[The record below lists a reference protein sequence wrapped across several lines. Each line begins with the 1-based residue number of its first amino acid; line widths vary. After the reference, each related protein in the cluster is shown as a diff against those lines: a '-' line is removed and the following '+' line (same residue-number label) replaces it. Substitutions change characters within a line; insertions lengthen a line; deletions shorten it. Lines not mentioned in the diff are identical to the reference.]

1 MKVCAEG
8 QSRGWEPGGQLAYM
22 LTYQP
27 GVFMFYSLKLHTH
40 KYTHRYTDA
49 NHTHTH
55 IYTNQAHIRHS
66 IRETL

>member
-40 KYTHRYTDA
+40 TNTHTDTQMQTT
-49 NHTHTH
+49 HTHT
-55 IYTNQAHIRHS
+55 YTQTKPIS
-66 IRETL
+66 DTV